1 MMERVNKFPN
11 TKVKNIALRYVRHNA
26 IFAHPEMILIAMLG
40 NDDAQVRNMAVNKVL
55 QIRGEAISMTI
66 DDNDFEGGDL
76 SDQEDEDGERVE
88 SDVRV
93 SIRKFRVPKIN
104 TNSKVYYKLVNMSS
118 PDIFEPPLIA
128 GLTDNEILNVRNKK
142 LVLKYPCHTQAVER
156 KIKVVSECSAQV
168 VGFDRVDGLIR
179 QKLKSWKLIKRF
191 DAKKDY
197 TSV

>member
-1 MMERVNKFPN
+1 
-11 TKVKNIALRYVRHNA
+11 
-26 IFAHPEMILIAMLG
+26 
-40 NDDAQVRNMAVNKVL
+40 
-55 QIRGEAISMTI
+55 MTMTSK
-66 DDNDFEGGDL
+66 EVT
-76 SDQEDEDGERVE
+76 DQEDEDGERVE

-142 LVLKYPCHTQAVER
+142 LVLKYPGHTKAVET

-168 VGFDRVDGLIR
+168 VGFDRVNGLIR